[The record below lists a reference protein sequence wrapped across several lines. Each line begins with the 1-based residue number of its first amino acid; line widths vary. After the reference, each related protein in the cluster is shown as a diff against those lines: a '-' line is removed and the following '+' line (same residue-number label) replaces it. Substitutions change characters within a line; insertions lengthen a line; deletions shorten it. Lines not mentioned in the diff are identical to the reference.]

1 MGTYNCLI
9 WAGFAAGGPDVL
21 ALIAAEVKMP
31 RKTLGLLLNVPISE
45 YTCSI
50 LVVFFLNCLIASN
63 DPSLVK
69 SLKSSTVSPW
79 TLGIQ
84 NVGVRGLGLVVNG
97 AVLTSAFS
105 CGNAFFFLGTRSLY
119 SASLAGY
126 IPRFFSKCLKS
137 GVPINCVIFTGVV
150 SLISYL
156 NVSQSTGVVFN
167 WFVNLATTGLLCSYI
182 CMWLA
187 YFKFRKA
194 YVVQT
199 GKQMKKGEYPYYL
212 APKFIHPYFTYFGFH

>member
-1 MGTYNCLI
+1 M
-9 WAGFAAGGPDVL
+9 
-21 ALIAAEVKMP
+21 
-31 RKTLGLLLNVPISE
+31 
-45 YTCSI
+45 
-50 LVVFFLNCLIASN
+50 
-63 DPSLVK
+63 K

-199 GKQMKKGEYPYYL
+199 GKQMKKESIHIIWHQNS
-212 APKFIHPYFTYFGFH
+212 FILISHTLVFH

>member
-1 MGTYNCLI
+1 M
-9 WAGFAAGGPDVL
+9 
-21 ALIAAEVKMP
+21 
-31 RKTLGLLLNVPISE
+31 
-45 YTCSI
+45 
-50 LVVFFLNCLIASN
+50 
-63 DPSLVK
+63 K

-212 APKFIHPYFTYFGFH
+212 APKFIHPYFTYFGFSLMLWFYFSMGSGYFSWTILRI